1 MTETDSAP
9 ILKKTCVVW
18 SRRKERRI
26 SLRIYYDVREQDGCK
41 IYAID
46 HVDET

>member
-1 MTETDSAP
+1 MTETDSTP
-9 ILKKTCVVW
+9 ILQKTCVVW
-18 SRRKERRI
+18 SRCKERRI

-41 IYAID
+41 IYTIN